1 MWGEHVDATNLL
13 SRCAAAEWHFFWLPV
28 TTLASCRLGSSTSN
42 KLPPARPH
50 CSSAFT
56 PHGTYGVQHNPTRA
70 VSVTSVCLILCVCV
84 CVCVLRAALGL
95 GPPASPSAYG
105 LPHPSTISPPP
116 SRDCTTS
123 VASSCNVASRQSLSL
138 PVGLYRVCPC
148 RQIMRRGIA
157 RASTISSTCPREFA
171 VPHQMRMSAVASYS

>member
-84 CVCVLRAALGL
+84 CVCVARSTWPRASCVAERLWSSASVNDITAAKPRLHHFRCQLLQRGI
-95 GPPASPSAYG
+95 PAEP
-105 LPHPSTISPPP
+105 ISPGGSISGVPLQADNAPGYCTREYDFEYLPP
-116 SRDCTTS
+116 GVRSATPDEDE
-123 VASSCNVASRQSLSL
+123 
-138 PVGLYRVCPC
+138 
-148 RQIMRRGIA
+148 RRG
-157 RASTISSTCPREFA
+157 EL
-171 VPHQMRMSAVASYS
+171 

>member
-84 CVCVLRAALGL
+84 CVCCAQHLASGLLRRRAPMVFRIRQRYHRRQAATAPLPL
-95 GPPASPSAYG
+95 PALATWHPGRAY
-105 LPHPSTISPPP
+105 L
-116 SRDCTTS
+116 SRWVYIGC
-123 VASSCNVASRQSLSL
+123 ALAGR
-138 PVGLYRVCPC
+138 
-148 RQIMRRGIA
+148 
-157 RASTISSTCPREFA
+157 
-171 VPHQMRMSAVASYS
+171 